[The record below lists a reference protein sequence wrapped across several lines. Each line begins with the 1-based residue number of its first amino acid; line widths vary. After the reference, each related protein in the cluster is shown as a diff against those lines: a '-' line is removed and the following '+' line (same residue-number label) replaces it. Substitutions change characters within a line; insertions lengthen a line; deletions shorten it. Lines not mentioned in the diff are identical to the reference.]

1 MSQAR
6 EKQII
11 DKYKEK
17 FSELLSILDGYT
29 DPRLFD
35 YSSKISKTTD
45 EKLLK
50 QIRSFEARLE
60 DNYQKIFRIMIHDM
74 SLLYKA
80 QVLLKH
86 AYRQRHP
93 STNPF
98 NDKGFSETPLSFK
111 KENEITT
118 DLITHNEIELEKEKT
133 RVFELKRLIE
143 KLQQNKNE
151 QDDEGQAFKEIDLK
165 KEKTWIFTLE
175 DRARA
180 NVLEEENFLDE
191 DESPEKKKD

>member
-17 FSELLSILDGYT
+17 FSELLSILDDYT

-45 EKLLK
+45 EKLFK

-80 QVLLKH
+80 QTLLKH

-98 NDKGFSETPLSFK
+98 NDKDFSQTPLSFK

-151 QDDEGQAFKEIDLK
+151 QGADYQAFKEIDFK

-175 DRARA
+175 DRARS

-191 DESPEKKKD
+191 DENLEKKKD